1 MTTYTPIQSVPLSDK
16 LGQTILSFQH
26 SISRKE
32 AKSYLGDF
40 DDIWAQTVHDYF
52 YNYNQFALDAAR
64 DTAVALF
71 ALMIRERDLDDF
83 LEIEPT
89 QFI

>member
-1 MTTYTPIQSVPLSDK
+1 MITYTPHQDLPLSDK

-40 DDIWAQTVHDYF
+40 DDVWEQAVQDYF
-52 YNYNQFALDAAR
+52 YNYNQFALDAVR
-64 DTAVALF
+64 DTAIALF
-71 ALMIRERDLDDF
+71 ALMIRERDLDNF
-83 LEIEPT
+83 LEVEPT